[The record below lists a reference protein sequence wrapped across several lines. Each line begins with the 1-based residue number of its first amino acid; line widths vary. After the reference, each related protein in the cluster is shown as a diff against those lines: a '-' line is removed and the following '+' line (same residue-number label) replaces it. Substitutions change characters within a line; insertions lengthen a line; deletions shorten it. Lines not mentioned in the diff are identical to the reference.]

1 MSVGLA
7 CNHQVPIPVRFIFQ
21 KLISPKSTTFM
32 IFDVTV
38 IPWDKIAP
46 AKKLWDCNRS
56 EKKQCREIQR
66 KHSKDVTHFI
76 GSWGQF
82 PPVWVKLRQQSICH
96 VPNRSSGL
104 CCTGYTLHTQGR
116 FLPLQLSHLW
126 FIWPEPFSRDWR
138 TQQLLMKRSKI
149 WGWSSSRAVFHAAA
163 MSGWYRLSHIYSCP
177 FQDLLGCII
186 SLNTTYTLA

>member
-1 MSVGLA
+1 MSVGLD

-104 CCTGYTLHTQGR
+104 CCTGYTLHT
-116 FLPLQLSHLW
+116 
-126 FIWPEPFSRDWR
+126 
-138 TQQLLMKRSKI
+138 
-149 WGWSSSRAVFHAAA
+149 
-163 MSGWYRLSHIYSCP
+163 SGEIL
-177 FQDLLGCII
+177 
-186 SLNTTYTLA
+186 TLAVISPLIHMAWTFLQGLKDATAFDETIKDLRLKQQQGSFSCSSHERMVQA